1 MIFISK
7 FTFLQKD
14 YNEIGFESR
23 NSDICHLF
31 SINGMLITVND

>member
-14 YNEIGFESR
+14 YNETGFESR

-31 SINGMLITVND
+31 LIIGMLITVND